1 VVVLDPLF
9 RVQYCSQFLRVA
21 ELQHLVMVS
30 CVTWFFVSR
39 VLLFFIVGSFV
50 VLRRVHYLP
59 LPLSSCQ
66 DSR

>member
-1 VVVLDPLF
+1 
-9 RVQYCSQFLRVA
+9 
-21 ELQHLVMVS
+21 VMVS
-30 CVTWFFVSR
+30 CVAWFFVSR

-50 VLRRVHYLP
+50 VLRPVLYLP